1 MEKSKK
7 IVVVDA
13 SVVAKWF
20 IDEEY
25 TGEALKMREDYKNG
39 VVDIWSTQLMPF
51 EVLNALRYNPEFSQ
65 KEIEKAANALSRY
78 RIALYPLLNDL
89 RESCVRIALK
99 YGITIY
105 DASYISLGY
114 HLNKELY
121 TADEKLLTKIGKDE
135 EEAVHHIREYPA

>member
-1 MEKSKK
+1 MERSKK
-7 IVVVDA
+7 IIVVDA

-39 VVDIWSTQLMPF
+39 VVDLWSTQLMPF

-65 KEIEKAANALSRY
+65 KEVEKAANALSRY

-89 RESCVRIALK
+89 REPCVRIALK

-105 DASYISLGY
+105 DASYVALSQF
-114 HLNKELY
+114 LNKQLY
-121 TADEKLLTKIGKDE
+121 TADENLLAKVGKD
-135 EEAVHHIREYPA
+135 EAVHHIRNYPN